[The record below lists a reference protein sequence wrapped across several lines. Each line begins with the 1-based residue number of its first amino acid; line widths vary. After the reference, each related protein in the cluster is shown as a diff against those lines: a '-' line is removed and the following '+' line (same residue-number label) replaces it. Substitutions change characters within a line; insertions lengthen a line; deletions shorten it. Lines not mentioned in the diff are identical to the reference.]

1 MKPFIIC
8 ILFSLIHYNIYS
20 QTSNNTISIIPIP
33 NSVVIKEGNFTIN
46 NKTFIYFNNK
56 ESKEIA
62 ELFKEFMLV
71 NYNLDLIVGNKMQN
85 SNCIQFISSIQDNK
99 EAYELLVTEK
109 NIIISGENA
118 GLFYGYQSL
127 IQLLPIA
134 KQTTNLVIPS
144 VEIKDEPRFAYRG
157 MHLDVCRHFF
167 PISFIKKY
175 IDILSSYKLNVFH
188 WHLTDDQGW
197 RLEIK
202 KYPNLTS
209 IGGYRNQTLISNY
222 KTDGDYDNTRYGG
235 YYTQQ
240 EAKEIVSYAKK
251 RFVTVIPEIEM
262 PGHALAAL
270 AAYPNL
276 GCNENFSYK
285 TAETWGVF
293 EDVFCAGKD
302 ETFTFLQNVLDEVI
316 EIFPSTYIHIGG
328 DECPKEKWKICSHCQ
343 KRIKDNNLK
352 NEHELQSYFIQRI
365 EKYVNE
371 KGRKI
376 IGWDEILE
384 GGLAPN
390 ATVMSWRGD
399 AGGIA
404 AAKLNHDVIMTPASY
419 GLYFDH
425 KQGAD
430 KYKEPLSIGGYSTL
444 EKVYHSNPIPNTLE
458 QANYKYIKGVQANV
472 WTEYIETSNKVEFT
486 IFPRIFAL
494 AEIAWTKN
502 ENKNWKNFS
511 QYRVAKQLAKIDF
524 TTTFYRVPELYGI
537 KDTIIYTDEFVIK
550 NIKPSV
556 EGAKIYYT
564 LDNYEPSALDLE
576 FKNELKITIPPNKE
590 RIFKAVVITPNG
602 RKSNYTKVIF
612 INSKK

>member
-1 MKPFIIC
+1 
-8 ILFSLIHYNIYS
+8 
-20 QTSNNTISIIPIP
+20 
-33 NSVVIKEGNFTIN
+33 
-46 NKTFIYFNNK
+46 
-56 ESKEIA
+56 
-62 ELFKEFMLV
+62 
-71 NYNLDLIVGNKMQN
+71 
-85 SNCIQFISSIQDNK
+85 
-99 EAYELLVTEK
+99 
-109 NIIISGENA
+109 
-118 GLFYGYQSL
+118 
-127 IQLLPIA
+127 
-134 KQTTNLVIPS
+134 
-144 VEIKDEPRFAYRG
+144 
-157 MHLDVCRHFF
+157 
-167 PISFIKKY
+167 
-175 IDILSSYKLNVFH
+175 
-188 WHLTDDQGW
+188 
-197 RLEIK
+197 
-202 KYPNLTS
+202 
-209 IGGYRNQTLISNY
+209 
-222 KTDGDYDNTRYGG
+222 
-235 YYTQQ
+235 
-240 EAKEIVSYAKK
+240 
-251 RFVTVIPEIEM
+251 
-262 PGHALAAL
+262 
-270 AAYPNL
+270 
-276 GCNENFSYK
+276 
-285 TAETWGVF
+285 
-293 EDVFCAGKD
+293 
-302 ETFTFLQNVLDEVI
+302 
-316 EIFPSTYIHIGG
+316 
-328 DECPKEKWKICSHCQ
+328 
-343 KRIKDNNLK
+343 
-352 NEHELQSYFIQRI
+352 
-365 EKYVNE
+365 
-371 KGRKI
+371 
-376 IGWDEILE
+376 
-384 GGLAPN
+384 LAPN